1 MTGRS
6 SLVGG
11 LASSMW
17 VGDCFVEG
25 EEEEGLLTERRE
37 IKSTALLSFN

>member
-6 SLVGG
+6 SLVGW
-11 LASSMW
+11 LASSN
-17 VGDCFVEG
+17 VGGDCFV

-37 IKSTALLSFN
+37 MKSTALLSFN